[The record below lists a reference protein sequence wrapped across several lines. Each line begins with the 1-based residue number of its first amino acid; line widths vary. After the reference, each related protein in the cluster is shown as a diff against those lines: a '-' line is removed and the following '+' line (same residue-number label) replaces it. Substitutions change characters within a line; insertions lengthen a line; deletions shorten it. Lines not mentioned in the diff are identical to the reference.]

1 MRLIRNDKF
10 IKQRAGLGRY
20 VSFGGMGILIVGLL
34 ISFSSPELFYI
45 SFLCLLVGFLCS
57 QIGIYL
63 TNRYARLDRPDEIL
77 AKALKGFDDR
87 YALYEYTSPA
97 GSVFLT
103 PNACIVFTVKS
114 QSGSIEFRDGKWRHQ
129 TGGLRRIFGWMTQE
143 GIGNPIRDA
152 QAEAGA
158 LQRFL
163 SKKLPDVEVQI
174 QPMIVFGSPKAEVNA
189 ADSPI
194 PAVHAKKLKEWLRS
208 HAKSGSL
215 DAGTH
220 DRLALL
226 FEIPEA
232 THKPADS
239 SETEE

>member
-1 MRLIRNDKF
+1 MRLVRNDKF

-45 SFLCLLVGFLCS
+45 SFLCLLIGYLCS

-63 TNRYARLDRPDEIL
+63 TNRYGRLDRPDVIL

-87 YALYEYTSPA
+87 YTLYEYTSPG

-103 PNACIVFTVKS
+103 PNTCIVFTVKS
-114 QSGSIEFRDGKWRHQ
+114 QSGSINYRDGKWRHQ
-129 TGGLRRIFGWMTQE
+129 TGSLRRISGWMTRDSL
-143 GIGNPIRDA
+143 GNPARDA
-152 QAEAGA
+152 QVEAGS

-163 SKKLPDVEVQI
+163 AKKLPDVEVQI

-208 HAKSGSL
+208 HAKSGGL
-215 DAGTH
+215 DAETRGK
-220 DRLALL
+220 LAVL
-226 FEIPEA
+226 FEIQDATKKPIASPDPE
-232 THKPADS
+232 
-239 SETEE
+239 E